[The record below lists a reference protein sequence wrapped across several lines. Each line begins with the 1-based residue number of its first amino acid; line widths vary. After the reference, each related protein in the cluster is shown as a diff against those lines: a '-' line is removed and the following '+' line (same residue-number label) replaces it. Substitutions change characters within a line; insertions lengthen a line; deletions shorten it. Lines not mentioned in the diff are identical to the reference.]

1 MAAINE
7 NPYTWDKGSSSIT
20 GKVVSL
26 SFKSKGQKI
35 NVANLDEDDPIDVFL
50 PRDSPV
56 KPLEKFTYNCSM
68 HRGWRVHKLVVDKN
82 GSAVN
87 VEVSLVGSSQQFV
100 IYVRRGK
107 APTTTEFDWR
117 VVSPNLTDDMETD
130 PDQNQDHRYPNATEQ
145 ILRANTTNQDPKAL
159 NTSSNSTGALN
170 ETIRQE
176 NNHAKETNATRAALK
191 SVKIQQSNLTVFLSQ
206 RRLHVGTYYIGIKFS
221 AVSLENERKHSTEC
235 AGNNSSISY
244 TLRTLK
250 SRCLYWNEE
259 FQKWE
264 ADGCEVLFS
273 QNVQKLCCQS
283 KCFPLSSCTNRMS
296 TLSLRFLVRIV
307 LKILRWT
314 RVCNCIYQSTTFK
327 EIEHI

>member
-1 MAAINE
+1 MVAYEFCLAQMAAINE

-35 NVANLDEDDPIDVFL
+35 NVAHLDEDDPIDIFL

-56 KPLEKFTYNCSM
+56 KPPEEFTYNCSV
-68 HRGWRVHKLVVDKN
+68 HRGWRVHKLVVYKN

-107 APTTTEFDWR
+107 APTTTKFDWR
-117 VVSPNLTDDMETD
+117 VVSPNLTEE
-130 PDQNQDHRYPNATEQ
+130 N
-145 ILRANTTNQDPKAL
+145 LRADTTNEDPKAL

-176 NNHAKETNATRAALK
+176 NNHTKETNATRAALK

-221 AVSLENERKHSTEC
+221 AVSLENERKHLTEC
-235 AGNNSSISY
+235 TGNNSSISY

-259 FQKWE
+259 FQKWK
-264 ADGCEVLFS
+264 ADGCEVLF
-273 QNVQKLCCQS
+273 CQ
-283 KCFPLSSCTNRMS
+283 LA
-296 TLSLRFLVRIV
+296 
-307 LKILRWT
+307 
-314 RVCNCIYQSTTFK
+314 Y
-327 EIEHI
+327 